1 MKKGDYIVNKQG
13 NKVFQMVGRWGREI
27 VLAIANEDSEEVLVY
42 GAKELDEMIADG
54 WFRKLHRAEVREE
67 SR

>member
-13 NKVFQMVGRWGREI
+13 NKVYQMVGRWGREI
-27 VLAIANEDSEEVLVY
+27 VLAITNEDSEEILVY
-42 GAKELDEMIADG
+42 GSRELEDLIADG
-54 WFRKLHRAEVREE
+54 CFSKLHRTEVKEE

>member
-13 NKVFQMVGRWGREI
+13 NKVYQMVGRWGREI

-42 GAKELDEMIADG
+42 GAKELEEMIAEG
-54 WFRKLHRAEVREE
+54 WFRKLHRTEVREE

>member
-13 NKVFQMVGRWGREI
+13 SKVYQMVGRWGREI

-42 GAKELDEMIADG
+42 GAAELDAMIADG
-54 WFRKLHRAEVREE
+54 WDQKA
-67 SR
+67 SSN